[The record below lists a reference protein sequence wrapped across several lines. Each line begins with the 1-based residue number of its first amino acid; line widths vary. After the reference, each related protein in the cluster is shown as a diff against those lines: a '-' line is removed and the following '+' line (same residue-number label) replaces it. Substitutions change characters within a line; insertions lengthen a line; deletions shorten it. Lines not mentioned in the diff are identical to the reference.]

1 MKKSSK
7 SSKINIIDGFGKK
20 RRDVSIVSAYQISE
34 FRGKVSNHYFMIN
47 IFSKILIL
55 QTMRRFWTKFI
66 SCHWRECWNDLLHMK
81 IEEPTSNTDISGK
94 TKNDKTLWK
103 IQYNSF

>member
-34 FRGKVSNHYFMIN
+34 FRGKVSNHYFMIKN
-47 IFSKILIL
+47 FLKFEFCKPCAAFGQNSYHVSGENVG
-55 QTMRRFWTKFI
+55 RFVTY
-66 SCHWRECWNDLLHMK
+66 EN
-81 IEEPTSNTDISGK
+81 
-94 TKNDKTLWK
+94 
-103 IQYNSF
+103 